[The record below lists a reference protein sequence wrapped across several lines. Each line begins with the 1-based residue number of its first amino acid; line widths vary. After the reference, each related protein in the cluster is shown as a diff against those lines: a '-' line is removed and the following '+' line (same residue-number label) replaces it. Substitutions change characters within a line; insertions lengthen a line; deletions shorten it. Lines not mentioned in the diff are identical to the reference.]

1 MTNLE
6 LLSKT
11 KVQKIGKVP
20 VVVLP
25 LEIWQEIEERLEEA
39 DVLKL
44 PGFWEAIKKERA
56 LYRSGKFI
64 DYENFRKKLK
74 L

>member
-25 LEIWQEIEERLEEA
+25 LKIWREIEDYLEDAQMMHSNTFKAKIAKARREK
-39 DVLKL
+39 KL
-44 PGFWEAIKKERA
+44 YSYSEIKK
-56 LYRSGKFI
+56 LL
-64 DYENFRKKLK
+64 NL
-74 L
+74 